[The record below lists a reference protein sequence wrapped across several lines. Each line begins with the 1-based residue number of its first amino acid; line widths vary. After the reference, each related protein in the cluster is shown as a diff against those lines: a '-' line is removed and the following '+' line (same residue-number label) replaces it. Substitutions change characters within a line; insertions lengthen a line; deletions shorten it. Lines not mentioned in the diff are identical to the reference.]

1 MQQDFRN
8 VVFASPRLI
17 MRAFRSSD
25 TTDVFRFGTAT
36 ISRFMT
42 WNPSPS
48 LQTFSVVTESWQQM
62 MAAGTDLFAVAR
74 ERGDGSF
81 VGVIGLHCDK
91 GREPEIGIW
100 VREGLH
106 RRGYGREAI
115 IATIAWARETLGA
128 TTFLYPVVTLNEP
141 SRRLAESLG
150 GAVVGTRELT
160 KPGGTLYEVVY
171 RIPANNVPDAPLTST
186 AD

>member
-1 MQQDFRN
+1 MQHDFRN
-8 VVFASPRLI
+8 VVFASPRLLI
-17 MRAFRSSD
+17 RAFRHG
-25 TTDVFRFGTAT
+25 DVADAFRFGTAT

-48 LQTFSVVTESWQQM
+48 LQTFTVVTESWQQM

-74 ERGDGSF
+74 ERSDESF
-81 VGVIGLHCDK
+81 VGVVGLHCE
-91 GREPEIGIW
+91 GHEPEIGIW
-100 VREGLH
+100 VREDLH

-115 IATIAWARETLGA
+115 VATIAWARETLGA
-128 TTFLYPVVTLNEP
+128 TSFLYPVVTVSEP

-150 GAVVGTRELT
+150 GSVVGTRELA
-160 KPGGTLYEVVY
+160 KPGGTLDEVVY
-171 RIPANNVPDAPLTST
+171 RLPANGVASGPLTST

>member
-1 MQQDFRN
+1 VQQDFRN
-8 VVFASPRLI
+8 VVFASPRLLI
-17 MRAFRSSD
+17 RAFGQG
-25 TTDVFRFGTAT
+25 DVADAFRYGTAT

-48 LQTFSVVTESWQQM
+48 LQTFTVVTESWQQM

-74 ERGDGSF
+74 ERSDASF
-81 VGVIGLHCDK
+81 VGVVGLHCE

-100 VREGLH
+100 VREDLH

-115 IATIAWARETLGA
+115 TATIAWAREALGA
-128 TTFLYPVVTLNEP
+128 ATFLYPVVTVNEP

-150 GAVVGTRELT
+150 GTVVGARELT
-160 KPGGTLYEVVY
+160 NPGGTLDEVIY
-171 RIPANNVPDAPLTST
+171 RIPANGIAGAPLTST